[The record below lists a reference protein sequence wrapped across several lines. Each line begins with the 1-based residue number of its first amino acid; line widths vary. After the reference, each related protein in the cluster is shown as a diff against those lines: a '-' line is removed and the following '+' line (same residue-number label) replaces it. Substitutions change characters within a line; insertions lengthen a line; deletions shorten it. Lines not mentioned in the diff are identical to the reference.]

1 MTASSGTTAA
11 GASASAGKRRFARID
26 RLPPYVFNITA
37 ELKLAARR
45 RGEDIIDMS
54 MGNPDGATPAHIV
67 AKLNEA
73 ALRPDTHG
81 YSASRGIPRL
91 RRAISHWYETRYGV
105 DIDPDSEAIVTI
117 GSKEG
122 LAHLMLATLD
132 RGDTVLVPDPSYPI
146 HIYGAVIAGA
156 DIRSVPVAV
165 DVDFFGEMEKI
176 IRGSYPKPKMIV
188 LGFPSNPTAQCVEL
202 DFFERV
208 VALARKHDI
217 LVVHDLAYADI
228 VFDGWKAPSIMQVPG
243 AKDVAVEFFTL
254 SKSYNMAGWRI
265 GFMVGNAD
273 LVHAL
278 ARIKSYH
285 DYGTFTPLQ
294 IAAIA
299 ALEGE
304 QQCVRDIAKTYQ
316 RRRDVLHKGLVEA
329 GWAVDKPKASMYI
342 WAPIPPQYQK
352 LGSLEFAK
360 QLLERAKVC
369 VSPGI
374 GFGDHGDGHVRF
386 ALIENESRIRQ
397 AVRGIK
403 AMFKADGIRPGGD
416 AAVSAPAVIGA
427 KVA

>member
-1 MTASSGTTAA
+1 MTSTASA
-11 GASASAGKRRFARID
+11 GLGKRRFARID

-37 ELKLAARR
+37 ELRLEARR

-54 MGNPDGATPAHIV
+54 MGNPDGPTPPHIV
-67 AKLNEA
+67 AKLNEV

-81 YSASRGIPRL
+81 YSASKGIPRL
-91 RRAISHWYETRYGV
+91 RRAISHWYRDRYSV

-156 DIRSVPVAV
+156 DIRSVPLIPG
-165 DVDFFGEMEKI
+165 VDFFAELEKA
-176 IRGSYPKPKMIV
+176 IRGSYPKPKMMV

-208 VALARKHDI
+208 ISLARKHDI
-217 LVVHDLAYADI
+217 FVVHDLAYADI
-228 VFDGWKAPSIMQVPG
+228 VFDDYRAPSIMQVAG
-243 AKDVAVEFFTL
+243 AKDIAVEFFTL

-265 GFMVGNAD
+265 GFMVGNRE
-273 LVHAL
+273 LVSAL

-294 IAAIA
+294 VAAIA
-299 ALEGE
+299 ALEGD
-304 QQCVRDIAKTYQ
+304 QQCVREIALNYQ
-316 RRRDVLHKGLVEA
+316 RRRDVLAKGLNES
-329 GWAVDKPKASMYI
+329 GWEVNVPKASMYI
-342 WAPIPPQYQK
+342 WAPIPQQYRH
-352 LGSLEFAK
+352 LGSLEFSK
-360 QLLERAKVC
+360 LLLERAKVS

-374 GFGDHGDGHVRF
+374 GFGDHGDDHVRF
-386 ALIENESRIRQ
+386 ALIENEARIRQ

-403 AMFKADGIRPGGD
+403 AMLKT
-416 AAVSAPAVIGA
+416 
-427 KVA
+427 

>member
-1 MTASSGTTAA
+1 MS
-11 GASASAGKRRFARID
+11 ASAAGKRRFARID

-37 ELKLAARR
+37 ERKLAARR
-45 RGEDIIDMS
+45 AGVDVIDMS
-54 MGNPDGATPAHIV
+54 MGNPDGATPPHIV
-67 AKLNEA
+67 AKLVEA
-73 ALRPDTHG
+73 AQRPDTHG
-81 YSASRGIPRL
+81 YSASKGIPRL
-91 RRAISHWYETRYGV
+91 RRAICHWYEDRYGV
-105 DIDPDSEAIVTI
+105 QFDADTEAIVTI

-156 DIRSVPVAV
+156 DIRSVPMAP
-165 DVDFFGEMEKI
+165 DVDFFGELEKA

-208 VALARKHDI
+208 VALAKKHDI
-217 LVVHDLAYADI
+217 FVVHDLAYADI

-243 AKDVAVEFFTL
+243 ARDIAVEFFTL
-254 SKSYNMAGWRI
+254 SKSYNMAGWRV

-273 LVHAL
+273 LVAAL

-294 IAAIA
+294 VAAIA
-299 ALEGE
+299 ALEGD
-304 QQCVRDIAKTYQ
+304 QQCVKDIALQYQ
-316 RRRDVLHKGLVEA
+316 RRRDVLHKGLTEA
-329 GWAVDKPKASMYI
+329 GWQVDCPKASMYI
-342 WAPIPPQYQK
+342 WARIPEPYRAM
-352 LGSLEFAK
+352 GSLEFSK
-360 QLLERAKVC
+360 QLLDKARVS

-403 AMFKADGIRPGGD
+403 AMFKADGL
-416 AAVSAPAVIGA
+416 A
-427 KVA
+427 

>member
-1 MTASSGTTAA
+1 MSST
-11 GASASAGKRRFARID
+11 GKRRFARID

-37 ELKLAARR
+37 ERKMAARR
-45 RGEDIIDMS
+45 RGDDIVDMS
-54 MGNPDGATPAHIV
+54 MGNPDGATPPHIV
-67 AKLNEA
+67 AKLTEA
-73 ALRPDTHG
+73 AQRPDTHG
-81 YSASRGIPRL
+81 YSASKGIPRL
-91 RRAISHWYETRYGV
+91 RRAIARWYQQRYAV

-156 DIRSVPVAV
+156 DIRSVPMAP
-165 DVDFFGEMEKI
+165 DVDFFAELEKT

-188 LGFPSNPTAQCVEL
+188 IGFPSNPTAQCVEL

-208 VALARKHDI
+208 IALAKKHDI
-217 LVVHDLAYADI
+217 FVVHDLAYADI

-243 AKDVAVEFFTL
+243 AKDIAVEFFTL

-265 GFMVGNAD
+265 GFMVGNPD
-273 LVHAL
+273 LVAAL

-299 ALEGE
+299 ALEGN
-304 QQCVRDIAKTYQ
+304 QQCVRDIAATYQ
-316 RRRDVLHKGLVEA
+316 KRRDVLYKGLMEA
-329 GWAVDKPKASMYI
+329 GWQVDLPKASMYI
-342 WAPIPPQYQK
+342 WARIPEHYRA
-352 LGSLEFAK
+352 LGSLAFAN
-360 QLLERAKVC
+360 LLLDKAKVS
-369 VSPGI
+369 VSPGV
-374 GFGDHGDGHVRF
+374 GFGDYGDEYVRF

-397 AVRGIK
+397 AIRGIK
-403 AMFKADGIRPGGD
+403 TMFRADGLLP
-416 AAVSAPAVIGA
+416 PA
-427 KVA
+427 